1 MAVSRRRCWS
11 ADDITKLRQLAG
23 IHRRNA
29 IAAQLGRAPSALSVK
44 AHQLKVSL
52 RVARDNE
59 APTISGADPG
69 PAGFDWTELVWCE

>member
-1 MAVSRRRCWS
+1 MAGSRRRWS
-11 ADDITKLRQLAG
+11 ADDVAKLRQLAG
-23 IHRRNA
+23 IHPRNA
-29 IAAQLGRAPSALSVK
+29 VAARLGRAPSALAVR

-69 PAGFDWTELVWCE
+69 PAGFEWTELFSCE

>member
-1 MAVSRRRCWS
+1 MAGSRRRWS
-11 ADDITKLRQLAG
+11 ADDVAKLRQLSG
-23 IHRRNA
+23 THLRNA
-29 IAAQLGRAPSALSVK
+29 IAARLGRTPSALAVR

>member
-1 MAVSRRRCWS
+1 MAGSRRHWS
-11 ADDITKLRQLAG
+11 ADDVAKLRQLAG
-23 IHRRNA
+23 IHPRNA
-29 IAAQLGRAPSALSVK
+29 VAARLGRAPSALAVR

-69 PAGFDWTELVWCE
+69 PAGFDWTELFSCE